1 MISTTTSTLSYTGNA
16 STVTAYSITFPL
28 VDASHLVAI
37 ETETDGTVTT
47 LGSGVYTFTPTTDS
61 NGRITGGSVT
71 TDPAIPATS
80 TIQFKRVTPKTQTL
94 DFTAGGAFGAE
105 ALESGLDKIVMI
117 AQEVERDLDADVVT
131 LTAADTALDARVTAL
146 EP

>member
-1 MISTTTSTLSYTGNA
+1 MIATTTSAVSYTGNA
-16 STVTAYSITFPL
+16 STVTTYSIAFPL
-28 VDASHLVAI
+28 SDADDLVAI
-37 ETETDGTVTT
+37 ETDENDAETT

-80 TIQFKRVTPKTQTL
+80 TIEFKRVTPKTQSL

-105 ALESGLDKIVMI
+105 ALESGLDRIVMI
-117 AQEVERDLDADVVT
+117 AQEVDRDLAAADVV
-131 LTAADTALDARVTAL
+131 LTAADAAMAARLDIL
-146 EP
+146 EA